1 MSLPAMEKKR
11 RRRVLVVTICSPRPM
26 RAVQRARLWAIT
38 CTASQAPF
46 GMLRIGGEAAR
57 GEMVQPHAV
66 LEVSD
71 GVLDLG
77 VAPMVGL
84 QFQGFPLPVGDE
96 AVIAVGG
103 EEGQLGAGRGLHAP
117 DDEPHRRGV
126 GPTPEGSVAGFGHVG
141 GAVHPVGRAIA
152 SYPRSTFSR

>member
-1 MSLPAMEKKR
+1 MEKKR

-46 GMLRIGGEAAR
+46 GRLRIGGEAAR

-84 QFQGFPLPVGDE
+84 QMPGFPPP
-96 AVIAVGG
+96 
-103 EEGQLGAGRGLHAP
+103 GR
-117 DDEPHRRGV
+117 
-126 GPTPEGSVAGFGHVG
+126 
-141 GAVHPVGRAIA
+141 
-152 SYPRSTFSR
+152 